1 MDRQASRLHPL
12 SMKAYPH
19 RFASPFFI
27 PGTPVVAIDFRSKYG
42 VNSLSLSARRVRWAF
57 RSENLSDRF
66 RAAPGALVNADPRIF
81 ARVEARSRAVF
92 VRSTRL
98 GRLKE

>member
-1 MDRQASRLHPL
+1 
-12 SMKAYPH
+12 MKAYPH
-19 RFASPFFI
+19 RIVSPFFI
-27 PGTPVVAIDFRSKYG
+27 PGTPIVAIDFRSKYG
-42 VNSLSLSARRVRWAF
+42 VNSLSSGARRERWAF